1 MKMYFYEVNGSKQGP
16 FTFQELKEK
25 KISNH
30 TLIWHSELENWTQA
44 SKIEELKEI
53 LINEPPPLPR
63 QMEFVSVNGMKKK
76 HIKSLKFS
84 LLLALVLSILFV
96 VYLCNSDLETGSNR
110 IYLSDSEKS
119 NIGLWGFKFFWF
131 TYPIFFVV
139 IFLFNIIRNYVVKSI
154 DEEYPV
160 NSTKSNNK
168 ESEEFG
174 TNEGLAILV
183 IVFVLIW
190 LVYYIVDKHS

>member
-16 FTFQELKEK
+16 FTFEELKEK

-44 SKIEELKEI
+44 SKIEELKEF

-63 QMEFVSVNGMKKK
+63 QMEFVSDNGMKKK

-84 LLLALVLSILFV
+84 LILALVLAIFFV
-96 VYLCNSDLETGSNR
+96 VYLCNSDLESGEHR
-110 IYLSDSEKS
+110 IYLSDEEKS
-119 NIGLWGFKFFWF
+119 NIGLWGFKFFLF

-160 NSTKSNNK
+160 NSPKSVNK
-168 ESEEFG
+168 DDDGFG
-174 TNEGLAILV
+174 KFDGLKFLAFIL
-183 IVFVLIW
+183 IFVSIIW
-190 LVYYIVDKHS
+190 YIYN